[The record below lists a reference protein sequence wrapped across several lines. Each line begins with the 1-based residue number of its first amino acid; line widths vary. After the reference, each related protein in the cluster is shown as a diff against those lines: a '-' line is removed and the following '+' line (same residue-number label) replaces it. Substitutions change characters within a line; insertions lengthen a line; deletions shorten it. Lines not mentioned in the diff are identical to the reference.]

1 MGSRP
6 VDSGVRLREA
16 SDRLLT
22 GDHRLRPRL
31 RRPSGTGYRGAHGTV
46 IASDALTVAPPA
58 RVLLISIVRDGCD
71 PRRGKHHEAVKKPAE
86 TGAQPQT
93 TSLRLVIRLRKK
105 R

>member
-46 IASDALTVAPPA
+46 MASDALTSRRA
-58 RVLLISIVRDGCD
+58 LLISIVRDGCD
-71 PRRGKHHEAVKKPAE
+71 PRRDKYHEAVKKPAR

-93 TSLRLVIRLRKK
+93 TSFRLVIRLRKK